1 MEYSVLLWKQRQ
13 RVGRVIKIEILYIS
27 RAVSESTL
35 WKDVTSSVNQCPYGR
50 VYLGVR
56 LPSWKNMC
64 RFLTTPRILTPQ
76 KSLFWGPIHPCY
88 TGSNAC
94 AKTLREWNFA
104 HARGVAWIGS
114 WANESNWRFCWV
126 GKYPCRWF
134 RFNFGAWGSVWVQS
148 CDTWD
153 AHVAFWSSSNFYDW
167 ESLPKSTLFED
178 AWSILEL
185 YLGSMY
191 ESSPALAFRRHFLCL
206 NNFESEWTSPHSHT
220 PSEIRP

>member
-94 AKTLREWNFA
+94 AKTLREWNFS
-104 HARGVAWIGS
+104 HAGGVTWIGS
-114 WANESNWRFCWV
+114 WAKESNWRFCWV
-126 GKYPCRWF
+126 GNIF
-134 RFNFGAWGSVWVQS
+134 SDGSGLGAWGSVWVQS
-148 CDTWD
+148 FDTWD
-153 AHVAFWSSSNFYDW
+153 AHLLHFWSPSNFYDW
-167 ESLPKSTLFED
+167 ESLPKITPLQRC
-178 AWSILEL
+178 LE
-185 YLGSMY
+185 YLGVVFGIY
-191 ESSPALAFRRHFLCL
+191 VRV
-206 NNFESEWTSPHSHT
+206 
-220 PSEIRP
+220 